1 VFYFKVNCNIPLDR
15 GCNIELYPG
24 TVLLLSDG
32 GHLTVLIVLKAVKAT
47 FFAFFAGSVLS
58 FFRLWQGV
66 VGNQPL
72 SDEESTQLIVC
83 QYPEEEEGDGLS
95 HHSTIPEEE
104 RPDIHIA
111 PISDTCSP
119 EIKVIKQLL
128 NARVER

>member
-1 VFYFKVNCNIPLDR
+1 
-15 GCNIELYPG
+15 
-24 TVLLLSDG
+24 
-32 GHLTVLIVLKAVKAT
+32 
-47 FFAFFAGSVLS
+47 
-58 FFRLWQGV
+58 

-119 EIKVIKQLL
+119 EIKVKKQLL
-128 NARVER
+128 SARLEQYKRNVKLTSAMKIRIFFT

>member
-1 VFYFKVNCNIPLDR
+1 MFHIKVSCIIPLDR
-15 GCNIELYPG
+15 GCDIELL
-24 TVLLLSDG
+24 VLFLLLGDG
-32 GHLTVLIVLKAVKAT
+32 GRL
-47 FFAFFAGSVLS
+47 FFAFLTGSVLL

-119 EIKVIKQLL
+119 EIKVKKAAAQ
-128 NARVER
+128 R